1 MSFKPIYWYYGNT
14 KFSSEEIYELKSNI
28 DKIDAEKL
36 TENNDCI
43 STFVYCENDRPDIK
57 YNDMYSKIVEN
68 ITKNVGIYNNI
79 LYDYTYWT
87 QMYDNNMCHKPHN
100 LSLIHI

>member
-43 STFVYCENDRPDIK
+43 STIC
-57 YNDMYSKIVEN
+57 
-68 ITKNVGIYNNI
+68 
-79 LYDYTYWT
+79 L
-87 QMYDNNMCHKPHN
+87 
-100 LSLIHI
+100 L

>member
-1 MSFKPIYWYYGNT
+1 MSFKPIYWYHGNT

-43 STFVYCENDRPDIK
+43 STFVYCENDRPEVK
-57 YNDMYSKIVEN
+57 YNDMYSKIVEK

-79 LYDYTYWT
+79 LYDYT
-87 QMYDNNMCHKPHN
+87 
-100 LSLIHI
+100 

>member
-36 TENNDCI
+36 TENNVASTAI
-43 STFVYCENDRPDIK
+43 SIPSMPKIFPLRELSGEDKPLKAMIKNIPDI
-57 YNDMYSKIVEN
+57 
-68 ITKNVGIYNNI
+68 T
-79 LYDYTYWT
+79 
-87 QMYDNNMCHKPHN
+87 
-100 LSLIHI
+100 